1 MKISTRGRY
10 ALRFMIDLAQ
20 QGANTYVPLKDV
32 SERQGISIKYL
43 EQITAL
49 LSKFGLLQS
58 VRGPQGG
65 YRLSKDAAD
74 YTVGEILRTTEGNMA
89 PVACLET
96 EVNTCERA
104 AGCTTLKMWQGLN
117 KVVNDYLD
125 SVTLASLVCKEADSN
140 YMI

>member
-20 QGANTYVPLKDV
+20 HGRETYVPLKDV
-32 SERQGISIKYL
+32 SERQGISVKYL

-58 VRGPQGG
+58 IRGPQGG
-65 YRLSKDAAD
+65 YRLAKKPED

-96 EVNTCERA
+96 ETNTCERA
-104 AGCTTLKMWQGLN
+104 GSCSTIKMWMGLN

-125 SVTLASLVCKEADSN
+125 SVTLESLVSQENGCS
-140 YMI
+140 YII